1 VKRAIL
7 IVSILVGSM
16 IFGSILKYFGLLD
29 DPSPNRGFNHRT
41 LSERID
47 GGETQRKAEQIA
59 KDIINSREIR

>member
-1 VKRAIL
+1 
-7 IVSILVGSM
+7 M